1 MKSQNRNNKSPNI
14 QIVNSWKIP
23 DQEVTPEN
31 IYCDRRKFLKGLGKV
46 GLLGLSSMLL
56 PPLTRVSSAIA
67 QSSNTP
73 KHPQALTKVEGVTSK
88 KLVTRYNNFYEFST
102 NKSVIWKQAQAL
114 KTSPW
119 EIRIEGLVK
128 NHQVL
133 DFYQLIKYLPQEE
146 RTYRLRCVEGWS
158 VVIPWKGFPLK
169 LLINLIEPLS
179 TARYIKFKTFLQPNI
194 ALGQKQRF
202 WEPWP
207 YSEGLSLKEAMHN
220 LSFVATEMYGK
231 PLPNQ
236 NGAPIR
242 LVIPWKYGFKSI
254 KSITSIEFTR
264 DEPQTFWQTVSPL
277 EYDFWANVDPST
289 PYARWD
295 QKMELDLGKNK
306 KIPTLK
312 FNGYADEVS
321 NLYL

>member
-1 MKSQNRNNKSPNI
+1 MKLPNRNNRSPNI
-14 QIVNSWKIP
+14 QIPKSWEIP
-23 DQEVTPEN
+23 AKEVTPES
-31 IYCDRRKFLKGLGKV
+31 IYCDRRKFIKGLGKV
-46 GLLGLSSMLL
+46 ALFGISTSFLQ
-56 PPLTRVSSAIA
+56 PLTRVSSAIA
-67 QSSNTP
+67 QTSDSQNN
-73 KHPQALTKVEGVTSK
+73 PQNFIKKEEVTSK
-88 KLVTRYNNFYEFST
+88 KLVTHYNNFYEFST

-114 KTSPW
+114 KTNPW

-146 RTYRLRCVEGWS
+146 RIYRLRCVEGWS

-169 LLINLIEPLS
+169 LLIDLVEPLS
-179 TARYIKFKTFLQPNI
+179 TARYIKFKTFLDPNI

-207 YSEGLSLKEAMHN
+207 YSEGLSLKEAMHS
-220 LSFVATEMYGK
+220 LSFVATGMYGK
-231 PLPNQ
+231 SLQNQ

-264 DEPQTFWQTVSPL
+264 DEPPTFWQTVSPL

-295 QKMELDLGKNK
+295 QRMELDLGKNR

-312 FNGYADEVS
+312 FNGYAGEVS
-321 NLYL
+321 DLYF